1 MMFKIKLLLL
11 LISLLSFTLLNAQ
24 SSYEKEFITLVN
36 DMVKDGNIS
45 SISKVDCHKGDC
57 RVDDLVL
64 ITTDAE
70 TGLLSTL
77 STAVF
82 KLKDVEDFIEFKHR
96 DGTLKD
102 GEKRQFAIELS
113 DIRLD
118 GQNLLFD
125 KPKMAQELGEKSE
138 LFLYFKKYLDAPTD
152 GKYTLKV
159 EKKSGNVIMH
169 DSGKLTTGEFKFGV
183 KSRYTIKG
191 GFEKLEA
198 LSQTNPMAVLSYVV
212 INSIEININNPKGFL
227 RNLLYLNY
235 KEEIQKAKTKEERIA
250 INDSFYLLDDTIHSK
265 KEFGEMM
272 RVNARIKI
280 KELAKK
286 DPVFNELLNVNQQ
299 FEKKMDAIL
308 AGTSK
313 SIDIKIDNPLGLSL
327 GDFFTVFMGYAM
339 QQKLLDKPDIRITI
353 K

>member
-1 MMFKIKLLLL
+1 MFKRKILLLVMA
-11 LISLLSFTLLNAQ
+11 LLSCAVLNAQ
-24 SSYEKEFITLVN
+24 TSYEKEFIALV
-36 DMVKDGNIS
+36 DKMVKDGNIS

-82 KLKDVEDFIEFKHR
+82 VLKNVENFIEFKHR
-96 DGTLKD
+96 DGTMND
-102 GEKRQFAIELS
+102 GEKRQFAIELG

-125 KPKMAQELGEKSE
+125 KPKMAQKLGEKSE

-159 EKKSGNVIMH
+159 EKKSGNVMMQ
-169 DSGKLTTGEFKFGV
+169 DSGRLTTGEFTFGV

-212 INSIEININNPKGFL
+212 VNSIEININNPKGFL
-227 RNLLYLNY
+227 RNLLYINY
-235 KEEIQKAKTKEERIA
+235 KEAIQKVKTKEERMA

-272 RVNARIKI
+272 RANARIKI
-280 KELAKK
+280 KELAKN
-286 DPVFNELLNVNQQ
+286 DPAFNALLNADRQ

-308 AGTSK
+308 AGTSN
-313 SIDIKIDNPLGLSL
+313 SIEITIDNPLALSL

-339 QQKLLDKPDIRITI
+339 QQKLVAKPDIRITI

>member
-1 MMFKIKLLLL
+1 MFKRKLLLL
-11 LISLLSFTLLNAQ
+11 VIPLLAFTLLNAQ

-36 DMVKDGNIS
+36 EMVKDGNIS
-45 SISKVDCHKGDC
+45 SISKVGCQKGDC

-82 KLKDVEDFIEFKHR
+82 KLKDVENFIEFKHR
-96 DGTLKD
+96 DGAMKE
-102 GEKRQFAIELS
+102 GEKRQFAIELG

-138 LFLYFKKYLDAPTD
+138 LFLYFKKHLNAPTD
-152 GKYTLKV
+152 GRYTLNV
-159 EKKSGNVIMH
+159 EKKSGNVIMQ
-169 DSGKLTTGEFKFGV
+169 DSGKLTTGEFTFGV

-212 INSIEININNPKGFL
+212 INSIEIHIDNPKGFL
-227 RNLLYLNY
+227 RNLLYINY
-235 KEEIQKAKTKEERIA
+235 KEEIQKVKTKEERMA

-272 RVNARIKI
+272 RANTRIKI

-286 DPVFNELLNVNQQ
+286 DPAFNEMLNKDQQ
-299 FEKKMDAIL
+299 FEKKIDAIL
-308 AGTSK
+308 AGTSQ
-313 SIDIKIDNPLGLSL
+313 SIDIKIDNPLGLSV
-327 GDFFTVFMGYAM
+327 GDFFTIFMGYAM
-339 QQKLLDKPDIRITI
+339 QQKLAIKPDITVTI